1 MTSSLIIAALALS
14 IWMYLLLFRGDFWLA
29 REREDRDRPAVPTGG
44 NWPSVIAIIPARNE
58 ALALPRTLSSL
69 STQNYPGRF
78 SIVVVDDDSSD
89 GTGAIA
95 RSLAATLDRE
105 VAVLQ
110 AELLPPGWTGKVWA
124 MQQGIA
130 HAETMEHVPDYLLLT
145 DADIEYSPD
154 AVARLVARAK
164 ASRTVLT
171 SLMVKLNCESVAE
184 RALIPAFVYFFQML
198 YPFAWV
204 NKADAKTAAAAGG
217 CMLVDRRA
225 LARAGGIA
233 KIRSALIDDCALARL
248 LKAEGPIWL
257 GLSSDVLSLR
267 TYPRF
272 ADIRRMVGRSAY
284 AELNYSRVLLLG
296 TALGMVLTYLAAPFL
311 AIFAPVPAN
320 AVAALAW
327 ALMMLTFLPIL
338 RFYRVSELWV
348 VAVPLIAAAYLGF
361 TLDSAYQHWR
371 GRGGTWKGRS
381 QALAAK
387 R

>member
-1 MTSSLIIAALALS
+1 VTSSLIIAALALS

-217 CMLVDRRA
+217 CTLVDRRA

>member
-1 MTSSLIIAALALS
+1 VTSSLIIAALALS

-217 CMLVDRRA
+217 CTLVDRRA
-225 LARAGGIA
+225 LARAGSIA